1 MLTLLLTLR
10 NMAAFV
16 IYLTCFW
23 ALVWTGAGLFLGGVF
38 AVFLGLAWWTERL
51 WPVALAVVAV
61 LMFREWVRL
70 MVPVKRRPI

>member
-38 AVFLGLAWWTERL
+38 AVFLGLAWWME
-51 WPVALAVVAV
+51 V
-61 LMFREWVRL
+61 LMFGEWVRL

>member
-1 MLTLLLTLR
+1 MLTILLTLR
-10 NMAAFV
+10 NMAWFV

-38 AVFLGLAWWTERL
+38 AIFMGLAWWMQRL
-51 WPVALAVVAV
+51 WPVALAVVAG

-70 MVPVKRRPI
+70 SVPVKKRI